1 MLYSRHAVSA
11 GTYVR
16 GATVGGAGV
25 GGSVGS
31 TTAPEPGDA
40 AAHSRAHRGNN
51 IVETVLESGGCE
63 ERCVQQEY
71 VKVWCVGF
79 LVCGVLLCDGNNCT
93 VWRRLQLCL
102 QKEVVPPAGTHF
114 QGDFIHDL
122 VSLLGMQKP
131 SSDSV
136 ALVHCHDTQMT
147 ALWVDPNYAVL
158 QFYLL
163 ICI

>member
-79 LVCGVLLCDGNNCT
+79 LVYGVSLCDGNNCT
-93 VWRRLQLCL
+93 VFQLCL
-102 QKEVVPPAGTHF
+102 QKEVIPPAGTHF
-114 QGDFIHDL
+114 QGDFIHDHRPGL
-122 VSLLGMQKP
+122 AKKL
-131 SSDSV
+131 
-136 ALVHCHDTQMT
+136 H
-147 ALWVDPNYAVL
+147 YAVTPKFPRSSNL
-158 QFYLL
+158 CGIASSGL
-163 ICI
+163 